1 MTFRFF
7 FFHFLEN
14 NRHLARNFIG
24 ENSKNHKFIS
34 IFASKSNLPY
44 HGYHQNQRQ
53 VFPTI
58 NS

>member
-1 MTFRFF
+1 MAFRFF

-34 IFASKSNLPY
+34 IFANI
-44 HGYHQNQRQ
+44 
-53 VFPTI
+53 F
-58 NS
+58 